1 MDLVGD
7 RIRDLR
13 KEKRW
18 TQVMLAEKV
27 NVSPQVV
34 SNWERNYTDPDHDDI
49 ARLAKVFDES
59 ADYIL
64 GRSKTRNLKGENNEV
79 DEPEYVRLFK
89 KLSPEKRKLI
99 LELLEGY
106 VDK

>member
-1 MDLVGD
+1 MVHENVE
-7 RIRDLR
+7 RIR
-13 KEKRW
+13 KAKGV
-18 TQVMLAEKV
+18 TK
-27 NVSPQVV
+27 
-34 SNWERNYTDPDHDDI
+34 TH
-49 ARLAKVFDES
+49 LAKVFDES